1 MLLLRNDPLVEN
13 IKSDYIRIEK
23 LMLEMKEK
31 KLTGFFEVNLG
42 KFRDIL
48 IYNSGKVVKVL
59 QINSNFRA
67 INKDKVVLDLV
78 KSEAVFSVYRMKESY
93 LKALL
98 FSIENVPLYKN
109 LSSDFVDIRKLLKKL
124 EKDKFSGV
132 IYVRWNKRSEG
143 IILMDSGSPKA
154 SAYMEE
160 KIVMEGAEAL
170 ETIILETERKM
181 ADIDVITDR
190 REYGRNL

>member
-1 MLLLRNDPLVEN
+1 MLLLRNDPLIEN

-42 KFRDIL
+42 KFSDIL

-59 QINSNFRA
+59 QINSNFRT

-78 KSEAVFSVYRMKESY
+78 KSEAVFSAYRMKESY

-124 EKDKFSGV
+124 EKNKFSGV

>member
-1 MLLLRNDPLVEN
+1 MLLLRNDPLIEN
-13 IKSDYIRIEK
+13 IKSDYIKIEK

-42 KFRDIL
+42 KFSDIL

-59 QINSNFRA
+59 QINSNFRT

-78 KSEAVFSVYRMKESY
+78 KSEAVFSAYRMKESY

-190 REYGRNL
+190 KSSF

>member
-1 MLLLRNDPLVEN
+1 
-13 IKSDYIRIEK
+13 
-23 LMLEMKEK
+23 
-31 KLTGFFEVNLG
+31 VNLG

-59 QINSNFRA
+59 QINSNFRT

-78 KSEAVFSVYRMKESY
+78 KSEAVFSAYRMKESY

-190 REYGRNL
+190 KSSF

>member
-42 KFRDIL
+42 KFSDIL